1 MRQGPVAQGEYKAI
15 QYRWRKHC
23 KYSCHIIV
31 ISCYFLFMAHSS
43 SHWSTCPGLYIYIFG
58 FTTLRTSDDRDGG
71 NCGWVKMYMYNMSTS
86 NERNW
91 GKDSP
96 EHLPCQV
103 ANAKYAKSFQFQWHQ
118 GWLGLLDSNF
128 AQYRAIRHPTRSN
141 KSESSKRF
149 RSTSYPFSRLPKVP
163 SLALIVFVSLSI

>member
-1 MRQGPVAQGEYKAI
+1 MLFLVHCTFQFAL
-15 QYRWRKHC
+15 KHLSRFI
-23 KYSCHIIV
+23 Y
-31 ISCYFLFMAHSS
+31 
-43 SHWSTCPGLYIYIFG
+43 LYIRIHN
-58 FTTLRTSDDRDGG
+58 LERTSDDRDGG
-71 NCGWVKMYMYNMSTS
+71 NCGWVNMYNMSTS

-163 SLALIVFVSLSI
+163 SLAPIVFVCLCHSLSI